1 MKLTVAGLGAKHVL
15 DLEPEETIR
24 NVKARLEALTSLSA
38 AEMRLLVKGKAPE
51 DATKLGGL
59 GLSDGAKIMLM
70 RSAAGAK
77 TSGAKPAAA
86 STPGVPAWLVVGA
99 IVDYVDGK
107 EDGRQAEIKA
117 VHTDDP
123 EGGLYCT
130 ISLDGAERQTPADR
144 LRLRTSS
151 AATVSAAAGTSAGEG
166 ASTVEAGEGPVTLT
180 VSQGKRLI
188 TLRCEASTSVK
199 SLKALL
205 APITGADAGTMK
217 LLYKGREATDA
228 STVDAL
234 GLAPAGGKLMLLF
247 RARHHREAEGAA
259 AVANCSEQLVSLR
272 ERVKRIRHK
281 ISKRLLTGGEALAE
295 LGGLDEELAG
305 LAQDLKNAA
314 PNESSEAASARAAR
328 IAECDALSVA
338 LGDARREEAQAELRA
353 QTGRL
358 D

>member
-1 MKLTVAGLGAKHVL
+1 MPALSEYCISTYRSNIAVAKRCTPLTLAGG
-15 DLEPEETIR
+15 
-24 NVKARLEALTSLSA
+24 
-38 AEMRLLVKGKAPE
+38 
-51 DATKLGGL
+51 
-59 GLSDGAKIMLM
+59 
-70 RSAAGAK
+70 
-77 TSGAKPAAA
+77 
-86 STPGVPAWLVVGA
+86 
-99 IVDYVDGK
+99 
-107 EDGRQAEIKA
+107 
-117 VHTDDP
+117 
-123 EGGLYCT
+123 
-130 ISLDGAERQTPADR
+130 
-144 LRLRTSS
+144 
-151 AATVSAAAGTSAGEG
+151 
-166 ASTVEAGEGPVTLT
+166 
-180 VSQGKRLI
+180 
-188 TLRCEASTSVK
+188 
-199 SLKALL
+199 
-205 APITGADAGTMK
+205 
-217 LLYKGREATDA
+217 
-228 STVDAL
+228 L